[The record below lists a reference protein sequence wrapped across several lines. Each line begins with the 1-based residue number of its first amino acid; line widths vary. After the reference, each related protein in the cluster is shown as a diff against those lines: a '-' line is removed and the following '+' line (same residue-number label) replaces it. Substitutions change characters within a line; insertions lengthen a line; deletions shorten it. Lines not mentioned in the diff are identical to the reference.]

1 MDIILML
8 IQFVTLV
15 QISTLNDKPVDDAEE
30 LSDYLK
36 GREWVCREYY
46 NLGRSIDELDAK
58 FKGVV
63 FDPSEFE
70 QGAIAALRELHRRHD
85 EI

>member
-15 QISTLNDKPVDDAEE
+15 QISSLNDKPIDDTEE
-30 LSDYLK
+30 LSEYLK
-36 GREWVCREYY
+36 GRDWVCNEYY
-46 NLGRSIDELDAK
+46 RFGRSIEELDAK

-63 FDPSEFE
+63 FDPNEFQ

>member
-1 MDIILML
+1 MDIILLL
-8 IQFVTLV
+8 IEFVILV
-15 QISTLNDKPVDDAEE
+15 QISSLNDKPDDGTEE
-30 LSDYLK
+30 LSEYLK

-46 NLGRSIDELDAK
+46 NFGRSIEELDAK
-58 FKGVV
+58 FNGVV
-63 FDPSEFE
+63 FDPNEFE